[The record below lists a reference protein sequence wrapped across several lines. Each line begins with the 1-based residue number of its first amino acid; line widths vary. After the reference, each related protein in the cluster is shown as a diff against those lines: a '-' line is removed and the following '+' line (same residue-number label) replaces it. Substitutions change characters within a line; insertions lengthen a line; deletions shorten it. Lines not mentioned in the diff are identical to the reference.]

1 MTCGGINMEE
11 MSIQSMCA
19 CAASVREMST
29 TETTPSLIRISSTP
43 GSPFNRERALS
54 IWGCVTTPTS
64 SRTLS
69 TYCSLCCT
77 GWGRK
82 LDTSLSQNR
91 GFSSEGAF
99 RRRNRNV
106 VAAAT
111 APESFHGYTLC
122 EIARLIDVPTQ
133 FDGQMIGEKLKWD
146 HRENGHDV
154 IGRFRE

>member
-29 TETTPSLIRISSTP
+29 SETTPSLIRISSTP

-54 IWGCVTTPTS
+54 IWGRVTTPTS

-82 LDTSLSQNR
+82 LGASLSQNR
-91 GFSSEGAF
+91 WFSSERGISAKEPKCG
-99 RRRNRNV
+99 RRGDRSGIIPRLHSLRDC
-106 VAAAT
+106 AAYRR
-111 APESFHGYTLC
+111 PGP
-122 EIARLIDVPTQ
+122 IRRPD
-133 FDGQMIGEKLKWD
+133 DR
-146 HRENGHDV
+146 REAEAGSP
-154 IGRFRE
+154 